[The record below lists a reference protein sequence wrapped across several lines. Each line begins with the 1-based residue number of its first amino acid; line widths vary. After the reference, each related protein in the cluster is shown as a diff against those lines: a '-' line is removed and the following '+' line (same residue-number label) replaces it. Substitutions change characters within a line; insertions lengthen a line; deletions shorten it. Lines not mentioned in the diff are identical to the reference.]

1 MTKVIFAF
9 LTLFLISACSTA
21 PKFQINGVDKIL
33 TPTDVLVDFPIRKSS
48 TVMWGGIIVNSEN
61 LKIGT
66 LLEVLAYP
74 LDSNYEPNIQKIP
87 FGRFLTE
94 HPEYLETVNYAAGR
108 IITVVGPIIEVR
120 KGVIGAAQYS
130 YPVITAEQLHL
141 WPTADQK
148 SDTRFHFGVGV
159 LFTN

>member
-1 MTKVIFAF
+1 M
-9 LTLFLISACSTA
+9 SACGIA
-21 PKFQINGVDKIL
+21 PKLQLNGVDKTL
-33 TPTDVLVDFPIRKSS
+33 TPTTALVDFPAHKSS
-48 TVMWGGIIVNSEN
+48 VVMWGGIIVSSEN
-61 LKIGT
+61 LKIGS

-74 LDSNYEPNIQKIP
+74 LDSNYKPDTQKTP
-87 FGRFLTE
+87 FGRFLAE

-120 KGVIGAAQYS
+120 KGVIGEAQYS

-159 LFTN
+159 LFSN